1 MDIDQTQPWG
11 IALDYAGRAMEPV
24 QEDGFAVDVVVQ
36 DSEPGR
42 RNTPTV
48 RATIFVQ
55 TPDGRFTDTLAY
67 AEVSAGMGG
76 YWKPDPDKVKAAVE
90 QAAAEASA
98 KLDWLASL
106 RD

>member
-1 MDIDQTQPWG
+1 MDIDPTQPWG

-24 QEDGFAVDVVVQ
+24 QEGGFTVDVAIQ

-42 RNTPTV
+42 RDTPTV
-48 RATIFVQ
+48 RASIFVQ
-55 TPDGRFTDTLAY
+55 SPDGLFIDNLAY
-67 AEVSAGMGG
+67 TEVAASMSG
-76 YWKPDPDKVKAAVE
+76 YWKPDPDKVKTAVE
-90 QAAAEASA
+90 QAVAEANA